1 MPSALVLVENNSVPT
16 DSRVWAIC
24 LSLRRAGWDVT
35 AISPAGRDR
44 DSEPFVVIDGVR
56 IHRFA
61 LSESVSGGLGYAR
74 EYGLALFRIATLVR
88 QLSRRERFDV
98 VHACNPPD
106 FLLLAALPLRR
117 RGTATIFDHHDL
129 SPELYRAKYRPR
141 AAVDRALR
149 LAERGGFGMA
159 DVVLATNESFREI
172 ATTRGRKSPDD
183 VFVVRNGPGPDRGHT
198 IGPDLDLRAK
208 ADHLIGYVGLMGS
221 QDGIEV
227 AVEALAELRRRRTD
241 WHAVFVG
248 DGPAL
253 PSARRLASSLGLDGL
268 VSFLGFVRDRDRLGQ
283 LIASCDV
290 CLSPEPRNPMNERST
305 FIKVAEYMAAGK
317 PVVAFDLTETRRTAG
332 DAARYATR
340 DDPAAFADAIDAVL
354 GDDELRREMGAEG
367 VRRVRTSLSWT
378 YSERSLLEAY
388 ARALR
393 KAGTS
398 RPRGA
403 GQGAA
408 GYGRP

>member
-35 AISPAGRDR
+35 AISPAGSGRDTER
-44 DSEPFVVIDGVR
+44 VVVIDGVR
-56 IHRFA
+56 IHRFP
-61 LSESVSGGLGYAR
+61 LSEGAGGGLGYAR

-88 QLSRRERFDV
+88 QLSGRERFDV

-129 SPELYRAKYRPR
+129 SPELYEAKYRPR
-141 AAVDRALR
+141 PAVDRALR
-149 LAERGGFGMA
+149 LAERGGFAMA

-172 ATTRGRKSPDD
+172 ATTRGRRSPDD
-183 VFVVRNGPGPDRGHT
+183 VFVVRNGPSERVDALGPDS
-198 IGPDLDLRAK
+198 DLRAK

-221 QDGIEV
+221 QDGV
-227 AVEALAELRRRRTD
+227 DTAVEALAELRRRRAD

-253 PSARRLASSLGLDGL
+253 PAARRLASSLGLDGF
-268 VSFLGFVRDRDRLGQ
+268 VSFLGFVRDRDRLAQ

-305 FIKVAEYMAAGK
+305 FIKVAEYMAAGR

-332 DAARYATR
+332 DAARYAAG
-340 DDPAAFADAIDAVL
+340 DDAAAFADAIDAVL
-354 GDDELRREMGAEG
+354 GDDELRRQMGDEG

-393 KAGTS
+393 KAETR
-398 RPRGA
+398 RPR
-403 GQGAA
+403 AA
-408 GYGRP
+408 GSGAS